1 MLMENML
8 KLSVV
13 KSHSARLPKYMTDQK
28 LCRFWITR
36 YKLSLKD
43 LK

>member
-1 MLMENML
+1 MLIENML

-13 KSHSARLPKYMTDQK
+13 KLHVARSPKYMTDQK
-28 LCRFWITR
+28 LCRFRTTR
-36 YKLSLKD
+36 YNLSLKD